1 MTEVLGN
8 FSVSDLQVFYSIKIL
23 TSGRLRFH
31 PVERQRGGTAVLRG
45 AVRCCAPAAVR
56 CGAVRWWR
64 GHAVGSAMAGRGGQG
79 WARVSS
85 FEYGHSYVYVWWGW
99 TSSPCSTGIRTIKQ
113 SLIQMTLEQVTWL
126 QSGSIVFLF
135 CSLSPERRS
144 PLPSAGY
151 RKNSSSSLS
160 SSIFLTTDTVL
171 HFPFNHCVS
180 QTTSPSSCKPGFP
193 RSYPLFPR
201 LLPTAKKASIGMRH
215 EWESEVLPRGC
226 HAAWCWCGRWP
237 SPVIRW
243 DLKEISTLCRQLF
256 FFSFLW
262 QPPRIFLTLFFH
274 ILCVRLFVCRRLNYS
289 LEKLKLLIESW
300 EQDVTRTERDGSCCH
315 TAVSGCWLSAAQLP
329 IPDKSDHALF
339 CLFLSSLF

>member
-1 MTEVLGN
+1 M
-8 FSVSDLQVFYSIKIL
+8 
-23 TSGRLRFH
+23 
-31 PVERQRGGTAVLRG
+31 
-45 AVRCCAPAAVR
+45 AAL
-56 CGAVRWWR
+56 C
-64 GHAVGSAMAGRGGQG
+64 
-79 WARVSS
+79 S
-85 FEYGHSYVYVWWGW
+85 F
-99 TSSPCSTGIRTIKQ
+99 
-113 SLIQMTLEQVTWL
+113 
-126 QSGSIVFLF
+126 F

-215 EWESEVLPRGC
+215 EWQSEVLPRGC

-243 DLKEISTLCRQLF
+243 DLKEISTLCRQLIF
-256 FFSFLW
+256 FF
-262 QPPRIFLTLFFH
+262 FFPLATSSYLLNL
-274 ILCVRLFVCRRLNYS
+274 ILSHSVRVFVC
-289 LEKLKLLIESW
+289 
-300 EQDVTRTERDGSCCH
+300 
-315 TAVSGCWLSAAQLP
+315 LP
-329 IPDKSDHALF
+329 TT
-339 CLFLSSLF
+339 